1 MRFKCMDIKETVSKI
16 IASKVDIANV
26 KESDSLSSLGLDS
39 LDLVEIM
46 LQIEETF
53 NVEFSSDEIASLKT
67 IEDVLKIIN
76 AKLA

>member
-1 MRFKCMDIKETVSKI
+1 MDIKETVSKI
-16 IASKVDIANV
+16 IASKVDIAHV

>member
-1 MRFKCMDIKETVSKI
+1 MDVKETVSKI
-16 IASKVDIANV
+16 ISSKVDITNV